1 MAILKRVLVATDFSH
16 AARLAVWRAAQLAK
30 LHDAEL
36 YLVHARPDWN
46 LFSRSSS
53 AAGEHYRN
61 VFEHAED
68 ALKAELDYVSSAF
81 GIRVRGETR
90 MGRASEALTA
100 ALSEVQPH
108 LVVIGARGEHGSPP
122 VASVLGGT
130 ALKLVAQ
137 TNYPLLLV
145 RKAGSAPY
153 AVGVAAVDASRDV
166 SRRLVDW
173 TICLLGQGGECHVVH
188 AFDAPYVERLRAQG
202 VVEAVIEAC
211 TEEARRAAQ
220 NSVAA
225 VLEAPAATPER
236 RLHTHLV
243 CGEPISAILA
253 EIDRCRPEFVVVG
266 KHKSTP
272 RESPTRFVGT
282 VALRL
287 AYHAPSDVLVVP

>member
-16 AARLAVWRAAQLAK
+16 AARMAVERAAQLAK
-30 LHDAEL
+30 RHDAEL
-36 YLVHARPDWN
+36 HLVHARPDWN

-53 AAGEHYRN
+53 AAGAQYQS

-68 ALKAELDYVSSAF
+68 ALKAELDYVGSAF

-90 MGRASEALTA
+90 MGRASEVLTA
-100 ALSEVQPH
+100 AVAEVQPH
-108 LVVIGARGEHGSPP
+108 LVVIGARGEHDSPAAAP
-122 VASVLGGT
+122 VLGGT

-137 TNYPLLLV
+137 TNCPVLLV
-145 RKAGSAPY
+145 RRLGSAPY
-153 AVGVAAVDASRDV
+153 ALGVVAVDASRDV
-166 SRRLVDW
+166 SRRLIDW
-173 TICLLGQGGECHVVH
+173 TISLLGQGGECHVVH

-202 VVEAVIEAC
+202 VVEAVIETC

-220 NSVAA
+220 NSIAA
-225 VLEAPAATPER
+225 VLEVAAATPER

-253 EIDRCRPEFVVVG
+253 EINRCRTELVVVG

-282 VALRL
+282 IALRL
-287 AYHAPSDVLVVP
+287 AYHAASDVLVVP